1 MLPGTGNSIKIAGLE
16 MTVCCLALIKTSVL
30 LTMYGS
36 AQRFYFYTAI
46 ILGGFFL
53 LFALRVIQKQT
64 IRSARQLFLASII
77 YLPLLLATI
86 VVDRLI

>member
-1 MLPGTGNSIKIAGLE
+1 
-16 MTVCCLALIKTSVL
+16 
-30 LTMYGS
+30 MYGS
-36 AQRFYFYTAI
+36 PQRFISTLQSSA
-46 ILGGFFL
+46 GFL
-53 LFALRVIQKQT
+53 VFALRVIQKQT